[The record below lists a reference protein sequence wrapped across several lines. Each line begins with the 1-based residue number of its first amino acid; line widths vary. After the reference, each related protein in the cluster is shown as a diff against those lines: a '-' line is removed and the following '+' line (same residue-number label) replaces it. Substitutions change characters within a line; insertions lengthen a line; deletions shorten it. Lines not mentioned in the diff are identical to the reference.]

1 MILIKDKH
9 QLYKFLENNYNL
21 ELFIIPF
28 MDSME
33 ELYNGCTCKLRQNEK
48 TSDNEYQ
55 MLLNQVDLL
64 LKYYNI
70 KII

>member
-1 MILIKDKH
+1 MRLIKDKH
-9 QLYKFLENNYNL
+9 QLYDFFENKY
-21 ELFIIPF
+21 ELDLLIIPF

-33 ELYNGCTCKLRQNEK
+33 DLYNGCRCKLSQYEK

-55 MLLNQVDLL
+55 MLLNQNELL

-70 KII
+70 KIT